1 MTGGP
6 VASSGTGGRLLGR
19 GRGVARAANYY
30 RLMPAS
36 IAIGSRRVGG
46 GAPCLV
52 IAEAGVN
59 HDGDPELAVELVRA
73 AARAGADAV
82 KFQLF
87 AADRLAT
94 DAAPTAPYQARATGT
109 RGQQELLRALEL
121 PAAELA
127 RVAEAAAAAGI
138 LFLASAFDDESV
150 DALARLGAPALKIA
164 SPDLVNPFLLEHAA
178 RTGLPL
184 LVSTGMSDLAEVRT
198 ALRLLDAAG
207 ARELVLLHCV
217 SSYPAEAEDANLRAL
232 AALAELGHP
241 VGFSDHTLGTEV
253 ALAAVALGAAVLE
266 KHFTLDRSRTGP
278 DHAASLEPGELAE
291 LVAAVRRVESALGDG
306 IKRPVAAELANR
318 ESVRRSIAAAR
329 DVAAGERLER
339 AMLTALRPATAIPA
353 LEVDRVVG
361 RTARRAIR
369 RGELVAW
376 TDLA

>member
-1 MTGGP
+1 
-6 VASSGTGGRLLGR
+6 GRLLGR

-198 ALRLLDAAG
+198 ALRLLD
-207 ARELVLLHCV
+207 
-217 SSYPAEAEDANLRAL
+217 
-232 AALAELGHP
+232 
-241 VGFSDHTLGTEV
+241 
-253 ALAAVALGAAVLE
+253 
-266 KHFTLDRSRTGP
+266 
-278 DHAASLEPGELAE
+278 
-291 LVAAVRRVESALGDG
+291 
-306 IKRPVAAELANR
+306 
-318 ESVRRSIAAAR
+318 
-329 DVAAGERLER
+329 
-339 AMLTALRPATAIPA
+339 
-353 LEVDRVVG
+353 
-361 RTARRAIR
+361 
-369 RGELVAW
+369 
-376 TDLA
+376 